1 MIDKLR
7 PLDCGTDWVRK
18 VSTNNLKNVRNQFFK
33 LFISTAEVSCR
44 KNVNKGDVEL
54 WFFDLLKAE
63 KKALGLESDPHGGFK
78 CKGSTLTIKA
88 IANVPFTAHNVYIV
102 NSDTHKTRNI
112 KKTKLPP
119 TQATINIDTEII

>member
-1 MIDKLR
+1 MVASIFVARFDLKKKFFFVKNAVVSSEKKCCKASIKV
-7 PLDCGTDWVRK
+7 CGTDWVRK

-63 KKALGLESDPHGGFK
+63 KKALGLDSGPHGGFK
-78 CKGSTLTIKA
+78 CKGS
-88 IANVPFTAHNVYIV
+88 P
-102 NSDTHKTRNI
+102 
-112 KKTKLPP
+112 
-119 TQATINIDTEII
+119 